1 MGPVLVFLAGPLVL
15 IGGLSLLPAGRVA
28 LVGLALAAVA
38 VIVLVPLALP
48 EDGTGF
54 GRLALWLYGGAVGLA
69 AVLQFARM
77 LPAGGVPWG
86 LVAGLAVAVALVA
99 AARLLGLF

>member
-1 MGPVLVFLAGPLVL
+1 MEIALVFLGVPLLLL
-15 IGGLSLLPAGRVA
+15 IGLALLPAGRVA
-28 LVGLALAAVA
+28 LAGVAIAAVA
-38 VIVLVPLALP
+38 VAVLVPLALP

-69 AVLQFARM
+69 GAIQVVRLSQAGR
-77 LPAGGVPWG
+77 LPYG
-86 LVAGLAVAVALVA
+86 LLAGLAVVVAAVV